1 MFKFYQKHLRETIF
15 RVSCSPPEAL
25 GDIDNTQMGSRYVV
39 MIQTVFFYLQ
49 QKRTGRSAGTS
60 YTAAAEYLLSVKHG

>member
-15 RVSCSPPEAL
+15 RVSCSPTEAL
-25 GDIDNTQMGSRYVV
+25 GDIDNTQMGSRCVV
-39 MIQTVFFYLQ
+39 MIQTVFYLQ

-60 YTAAAEYLLSVKHG
+60 NTAAAEYLLSGKHG